1 MNRTRQLI
9 LGAVLIAFGLIVPS
23 IFHYFSLG
31 GRVFLP
37 MHIPV
42 LLAGMLLSPS
52 IAVIVGILTPVMS
65 TLLTGMPPVFPTMTV
80 MMFELGSYALIT
92 ALMRRQFKLGIYP
105 SLIIGILS
113 GRAVGALVT
122 WFISFFVADMNIHP
136 LLYIANNFMTG
147 LPGII
152 LQLVL
157 IPVMTYMIEST
168 NLYKE
173 NHI

>member
-52 IAVIVGILTPVMS
+52 IAVIVGLLTPVMS
-65 TLLTGMPPVFPTMTV
+65 TLL
-80 MMFELGSYALIT
+80 T

-113 GRAVGALVT
+113 GRVVGALVT